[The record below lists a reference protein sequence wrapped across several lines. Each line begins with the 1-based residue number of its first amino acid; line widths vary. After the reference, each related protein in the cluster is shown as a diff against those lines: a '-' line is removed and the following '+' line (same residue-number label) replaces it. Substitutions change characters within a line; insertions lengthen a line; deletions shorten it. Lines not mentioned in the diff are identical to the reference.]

1 MKRSRKGNRK
11 TRPRSALSAQPRTL
25 DLNFVMQSVQTLT
38 ESASGIGADY
48 VFRLNSLYD
57 PNSTGVG
64 SQPIGYDEW
73 STLFLRSVV
82 YKGQFILE
90 FANAGTTALEVGYY
104 IKSGVASALPAT
116 PNAWASQYGAKTRLL
131 STSGRNVAT
140 FNLRYDVGRWLGV
153 QRRKILDEEEYSESS
168 SGPAVAGNNQLLLY
182 IFIRGIGAV
191 GSAATRIKQ
200 TFTARMTEP
209 TALALS

>member
-1 MKRSRKGNRK
+1 M
-11 TRPRSALSAQPRTL
+11 PRRAVMPAQPRTV

-64 SQPIGYDEW
+64 SQPVGYDEW

-82 YKGQFILE
+82 YKGQFTLE
-90 FANAGTTALEVGYY
+90 FVNGGTSALEVGYY

-116 PNAWASQYGAKTRLL
+116 PNAWASQYGAKTKMLAP
-131 STSGRNVAT
+131 TGRNVAT
-140 FNLRYDVGRWLGV
+140 FNLRYDVSRWLGV
-153 QRRKILDEEEYSESS
+153 PFNKIMDEEEYSESS

-191 GSAATRIKQ
+191 GTAAARLKQ
-200 TFTARMTEP
+200 NLVARMTEP